1 MSHLAPCPACNRHV
15 DVAESACPFCATV
28 LAPSF
33 RAARPLGP
41 SSRRLGRAAL
51 MTAGAALMGAAACSA
66 SDAIAVE
73 QKDAAPSYDGS
84 RVVAAYGGPV
94 LLGTGGTS
102 GNGGIGGIG
111 GDTGNTG
118 SGGAVSTGGANGVTD
133 AGSQGATDAATDA
146 ATARDASQDRTFIA
160 IYGAPFAA
168 DKQPS
173 S

>member
-28 LAPSF
+28 LTPSF
-33 RAARPLGP
+33 RAARSLGP
-41 SSRRLGRAAL
+41 TPRRLGRAAL

-66 SDAIAVE
+66 SDAISVE
-73 QKDAAPSYDGS
+73 KKDATPSYDGS
-84 RVVAAYGGPV
+84 RVVAAYGGPI
-94 LLGTGGTS
+94 LLGTGGTG
-102 GNGGIGGIG
+102 GNV
-111 GDTGNTG
+111 GNLG
-118 SGGAVSTGGANGVTD
+118 SGGAVSTGGADGVTD
-133 AGSQGATDAATDA
+133 AGSHGATDAAPDA

>member
-15 DVAESACPFCATV
+15 DVDESACPFCAAM

-33 RAARPLGP
+33 RATRPLGP
-41 SSRRLGRAAL
+41 PSRRLGRAAL

-66 SDAIAVE
+66 SDAIAIE
-73 QKDAAPSYDGS
+73 TKDATPSYDGS

-102 GNGGIGGIG
+102 GEGGTGG
-111 GDTGNTG
+111 TGNIG
-118 SGGAVSTGGANGVTD
+118 SIGLGGAGGVTD

-146 ATARDASQDRTFIA
+146 AHARDASQDRTFIA

-168 DKQPS
+168 DEEPS

>member
-28 LAPSF
+28 LTPSF
-33 RAARPLGP
+33 RAARSLGP
-41 SSRRLGRAAL
+41 TPRRLGRAAL

-66 SDAIAVE
+66 SDAISVE
-73 QKDAAPSYDGS
+73 KKDATPSYDGS
-84 RVVAAYGGPV
+84 RVVAAYGGPI

-102 GNGGIGGIG
+102 GTGGNV
-111 GDTGNTG
+111 GNLG
-118 SGGAVSTGGANGVTD
+118 SGGAVSTGGADGVTD
-133 AGSQGATDAATDA
+133 AGSHGATDAATDA
-146 ATARDASQDRTFIA
+146 APARDASQDRTFIA